1 MKNKFISAIVSAAL
15 LFTLAGCSA
24 QGTGTAVAAD
34 EATTTSAAQE
44 QEAGTD
50 LVRKPQRWDSRFRPA
65 CIRRWR
71 QVLW

>member
-44 QEAGTD
+44 QEAGTEA
-50 LVRKPQRWDSRFRPA
+50 QQERPTHEA
-65 CIRRWR
+65 ER
-71 QVLW
+71 

>member
-34 EATTTSAAQE
+34 EATCPTGSNYAGYSGTYDGASHTITATGE
-44 QEAGTD
+44 QG
-50 LVRKPQRWDSRFRPA
+50 RQQRNRG
-65 CIRRWR
+65 
-71 QVLW
+71 